1 MSDSDPLELSEGETV
16 LTLAGNVFDV
26 FFIAAGMAILA
37 VLLWMVYRT
46 MQRPRLP
53 VVRTADRAPA
63 ITWPGVLRYLATT
76 PFMVAFWF
84 LVILLLLSAAADER
98 TPSEVLVA
106 GTAVIGGARLLA
118 HLKEEIAHEL
128 AKTVPI
134 AILGFII
141 IGGGFAGAD
150 AFARVWGGLPVDL
163 FDTYWWGLV
172 VFDVLLTFIWFGSQ
186 RFRWFRRERRKREGL
201 PVDGLLR
208 RLWRRWRRIGYG
220 VTDPTPPHRVP
231 EGQS

>member
-1 MSDSDPLELSEGETV
+1 M

-26 FFIAAGMAILA
+26 FIAAGMAILA

-53 VVRTADRAPA
+53 RRPHRRPRAGDHVAGGALLPGDDP
-63 ITWPGVLRYLATT
+63 IHGGVLV
-76 PFMVAFWF
+76 PGDP
-84 LVILLLLSAAADER
+84 LLLSAAADER

-150 AFARVWGGLPVDL
+150 ASRGSGADLPVDR
-163 FDTYWWGLV
+163 FDTYWWGLWCS
-172 VFDVLLTFIWFGSQ
+172 TYRSRSSGSGPSASDGSAGTP
-186 RFRWFRRERRKREGL
+186 RREGL
-201 PVDGLLR
+201 PVDGLP
-208 RLWRRWRRIGYG
+208 
-220 VTDPTPPHRVP
+220 VPPVAPVAPDRVR
-231 EGQS
+231 SD